1 MERTAQAA
9 FEFLAADDH
18 QLIIYSALKKLG
30 IRQNDTD
37 FEDLVQE
44 GWLLFVAIFQKY
56 PQEPTKKP
64 KQFLAY
70 AHQAL
75 YRRFLNQLQAKQREI
90 KHLETGEVDLS
101 GVPQKLDVLA
111 NTIDTD
117 LLKGWL
123 GKCNAAERRFLIDR
137 IYYQL
142 TPSEISKKWGVSRQT
157 IYKWQKRI
165 RSKLMARESENPHQ
179 FK

>member
-1 MERTAQAA
+1 MDRTAQAA
-9 FEFLAADDH
+9 FDFLAEDDH

-30 IRQNDTD
+30 IRQNDAR

-44 GWLLFVAIFQKY
+44 GWLLFVAIYQKY
-56 PQEPTKKP
+56 PQEPTELP

-75 YRRFLNQLQAKQREI
+75 YRRFLNQLQAKQREAS
-90 KHLETGEVDLS
+90 HLESGEVDLS
-101 GVPQKLDVLA
+101 GVPQTLDVVA
-111 NTIDTD
+111 DAIDTD

-123 GKCNAAERRFLIDR
+123 GQCNEAERRFLIDR

-142 TPSEISKKWGVSRQT
+142 TPSEISQKWGVSRQT

-165 RSKLMARESENPHQ
+165 RSKLMDR
-179 FK
+179 

>member
-1 MERTAQAA
+1 MERTAQTA
-9 FEFLAADDH
+9 FEFLAAGDH

-30 IRQNDTD
+30 IRQNETN

-44 GWLLFVAIFQKY
+44 GWLLFVAIYQKY
-56 PQEPTKKP
+56 PQEPTEAP

-75 YRRFLNQLQAKQREI
+75 YRSFLNQLQAKRREA
-90 KHLETGEVDLS
+90 KYLEKSDVDLS
-101 GVPQKLDVLA
+101 GVPQPLDVHA
-111 NTIDTD
+111 DIVDAD

-123 GKCNAAERRFLIDR
+123 GKCNEAERRFLIDR

-142 TPSEISKKWGVSRQT
+142 TPTEIGKKWGVSRQT
-157 IYKWQKRI
+157 VYKWQKRI
-165 RSKLMARESENPHQ
+165 RSKLMD
-179 FK
+179 

>member
-1 MERTAQAA
+1 MDRTAQAA
-9 FEFLAADDH
+9 FEFLAEDDH
-18 QLIIYSALKKLG
+18 QLIIYGALKKLG
-30 IRQNDTD
+30 VRQNDSQ

-44 GWLLFVAIFQKY
+44 GWLLFVAIYQKY
-56 PQEPTKKP
+56 PQEPAESP

-70 AHQAL
+70 AHRAL
-75 YRRFLNQLQAKQREI
+75 YRSFLNQLQAKQREA

-101 GVPQKLDVLA
+101 GVPQTLDVLA
-111 NTIDTD
+111 DTIDTE

-123 GKCNAAERRFLIDR
+123 GKCNEAERRFLIDR

-157 IYKWQKRI
+157 IYKWQRRI
-165 RSKLMARESENPHQ
+165 RNKLMDV
-179 FK
+179 